1 MRYRGVGSF
10 ASATFVSRIFGLIR
24 ESTIAYILGASNL
37 SDAFYVAFRIPNLFR
52 DIFAENAVQ
61 SALIPTYFRARENKR
76 EEEFLGA
83 TFLFIIGSTLIL
95 TVLGIIFAD
104 LVVTI
109 FAYGFRSDPSKF
121 HLTVNLTKI
130 TFPYLWLIS
139 FAAFLGGVLNI
150 YRKFF
155 VPAFAPTF
163 FNLGVI
169 FTAILG
175 YKITGDPLKALYFIA
190 TGVIVGGLLHSVFE
204 IPFVLRKKVSVKFK
218 GFHVPEFR
226 SFLKLLS
233 PVFLN
238 TGFTRLTL
246 FVNTLI
252 ASFLKGGSISY
263 LNFAFRIMQLPIG
276 LFGVGVSTVV
286 NPDISEKVAKNADP
300 SREIM
305 DGIRLSLFLTLPFL
319 AIFIADARG
328 IISVIYQRGR
338 FGEVALANTSLALI
352 FYSLS
357 IVPNSISK
365 ILLSYFFARNNA
377 SVPNR
382 VFAAGTAV
390 NILFSILL
398 GFTIGFYG
406 LALATSLGSITQLG
420 LLFFYIKDE
429 IITRKA
435 DFIDMGKIFAVNTLL
450 FFYLLL
456 KIRGIRTDLLID
468 IVVFPVLYISML
480 LLLKVPEVKRILHII
495 STFKST

>member
-10 ASATFVSRIFGLIR
+10 ASATFVSRIFGLLR

-61 SALIPTYFRARENKR
+61 SALIPTYFRAREHKR
-76 EEEFLGA
+76 EKEFLGA
-83 TFLFIIGSTLIL
+83 TFLFIAGSTLIL
-95 TVLGIIFAD
+95 TILGIIFANV
-104 LVVTI
+104 VVTL
-109 FAYGFRSDPSKF
+109 FAYGFKSDPSKF
-121 HLTVNLTKI
+121 RLTINLTKI
-130 TFPYLWLIS
+130 TFPYLWIIS
-139 FAAFLGGVLNI
+139 FAAFLGGVLNT

-155 VPAFAPTF
+155 IPAFAPTF

-175 YKITGDPLKALYFIA
+175 YKITGDPLKSLYFIA
-190 TGVIVGGLLHSVFE
+190 AGVLAGGLLHSVFE
-204 IPFVLRKKVSVKFK
+204 IPFVLKSGVKIRFS
-218 GFHVPEFR
+218 GFRIPEFK

-286 NPDISEKVAKNADP
+286 NPDISEKVAKNDDP
-300 SREIM
+300 SEEIM

-319 AIFIADARG
+319 AFFIADAKG
-328 IISVIYQRGR
+328 IISLVYQRGH
-338 FGEVALANTSLALI
+338 FGQIALMNTSLALI
-352 FYSLS
+352 FYSFS

-365 ILLSYFFARNNA
+365 ILLSFFFAKNNV

-382 VFAAGTAV
+382 VFAAGTVINVA
-390 NILFSILL
+390 FSILL
-398 GFTIGFYG
+398 GFTIGFSG
-406 LALATSLGSITQLG
+406 LALATSLGSVTQLSM
-420 LLFFYIKDE
+420 LFFYI
-429 IITRKA
+429 RKEMSYKKS
-435 DFIDMGKIFAVNTLL
+435 DILDLGKILVVNLGL

-456 KIRGIRTDLLID
+456 KIKGTRLDLLID
-468 IVVFPVLYISML
+468 IIVFPVLYISIL
-480 LLLKVPEVKRILHII
+480 SLLKIPEVKRILHII
-495 STFKST
+495 STLKST

>member
-10 ASATFVSRIFGLIR
+10 ASATLVSRIFGLIR

-76 EEEFLGA
+76 EGEFLGA
-83 TFLFIIGSTLIL
+83 TFLFIAGSTLIL
-95 TVLGIIFAD
+95 TILGIVFANV
-104 LVVTI
+104 VVTL
-109 FAYGFRSDPSKF
+109 FAYGFKSDPNKF
-121 HLTVNLTKI
+121 RLTINLTKI

-139 FAAFLGGVLNI
+139 FAAFLGGVLNV

-169 FTAILG
+169 FTGILG
-175 YKITGDPLKALYFIA
+175 YKLTGDPLKSLYFIA
-190 TGVIVGGLLHSVFE
+190 AGVLVGGLLHSIFE
-204 IPFVLRKKVSVKFK
+204 IPFVVRKGIKLKFS
-218 GFHVPEFR
+218 GFKVPEFK

-252 ASFLKGGSISY
+252 ASFLRGGSISY

-286 NPDISEKVAKNADP
+286 NPDISEKVAKNEDP
-300 SREIM
+300 SEEIM

-319 AIFIADARG
+319 ALFIADAKG
-328 IISVIYQRGR
+328 IISLVYQRGH
-338 FGEVALANTSLALI
+338 FGEIALINTSLALI
-352 FYSLS
+352 FYSFS

-365 ILLSYFFARNNA
+365 ILLSFFFAKNNA
-377 SVPNR
+377 SVPNK

-390 NILFSILL
+390 NVAFSILL

-406 LALATSLGSITQLG
+406 LALATSLGSITQLC
-420 LLFFYIKDE
+420 LLFYYIRKE
-429 IITRKA
+429 ISTRKS
-435 DFIDMGKIFAVNTLL
+435 DFVDITKIFAANLVL

-456 KIRGIRTDLLID
+456 RIKGVRIDLLID
-468 IVVFPVLYISML
+468 LIISPVLYISIL
-480 LLLKVPEVKRILHII
+480 SLLKVPEVRRILHII
-495 STFKST
+495 STLKST